1 MTCVIGLK
9 TKDGILMGADS
20 AGVSGRDLR
29 IRTMP
34 KVFQNGKFM
43 IGYTTS
49 FRMGQLLQFQ
59 FDPPTQDEKISDEKF
74 MCGDFIN
81 AVRKCFKDGGF
92 SEIDK
97 NVEEGGIFIVAYKG
111 KLYKIHG
118 DFQVGIEQDD
128 FTVCGCGED
137 YALGALK
144 VTQKLLPRERIKLA
158 LETAEY
164 FSAGVRR
171 PFIILEMKSKE
182 KHG

>member
-9 TKDGILMGADS
+9 TKDRILMGADS
-20 AGVSGRDLR
+20 AGVGGLDIE
-29 IRTMP
+29 IRAMP
-34 KVFQNGKFM
+34 KIFQNGKFM

-49 FRMGQLLQFQ
+49 FRMGQLLQFE
-59 FDPPTQDEKISDEKF
+59 FNPPIQDEKTSDEKF
-74 MCGDFIN
+74 MCVNFIN
-81 AVRKCFKDGGF
+81 AIRKCFKDGGF

-97 NVEEGGIFIVAYKG
+97 NKEEGGIFIVAYK
-111 KLYKIHG
+111 KQLYKIEG
-118 DFQVGIEQDD
+118 DFQVATIQDD
-128 FTVCGCGED
+128 FMVCGCGGN

-144 VTQKLLPRERIKLA
+144 VTQKLPPKERIKLA